1 MSDDTQI
8 AKMGQSL
15 PKINQPQQPI
25 QANLNQYGNE
35 STQIAYVQHYDARS
49 QTRPP
54 PAVFQQAVRWWG
66 CSRRTS

>member
-15 PKINQPQQPI
+15 PKTNQPQQPI

-35 STQIAYVQHYDARS
+35 STQIAYVQHYDAR
-49 QTRPP
+49 QTPFGDP
-54 PAVFQQAVRWWG
+54 RWQG
-66 CSRRTS
+66 GG

>member
-15 PKINQPQQPI
+15 PKTNQPQQPI

-35 STQIAYVQHYDARS
+35 STQIAYVQHYDAS
-49 QTRPP
+49 QADLLTGLAGPL
-54 PAVFQQAVRWWG
+54 AGA
-66 CSRRTS
+66 